1 MIEPGKASHRSS
13 RVLYYLPMTLRTLT
27 LVFAFSLIAL
37 TAVTVAYL
45 SNTEPAEV
53 GDVASVEA
61 LLEQPE
67 ASTTSTIPSPTTDP
81 PPPTDEDAVRPPKVS
96 VWSGLLA
103 DTDPEQA
110 VVPTRLTMTS
120 IDVEAPIISTG
131 VNTTTGQ
138 MAVPGNVTDVAWYQY
153 GPRPGEN
160 GSAVLAAHVDLAGQG
175 PGVFFRLRELDPG
188 AIVEIEF
195 SDGSTRRFRIE
206 ARTIYDKQELPLD
219 TIFSREGSPVLTLI
233 TCGGSFSESSRHYDS
248 NVVVYAVPVQLP
260 EPGPRL

>member
-1 MIEPGKASHRSS
+1 MTEPGKASPRSS
-13 RVLYYLPMTLRTLT
+13 RVLYYLPMTRRTLT

-37 TAVTVAYL
+37 TAVTVAYV

-61 LLEQPE
+61 LLGQRE
-67 ASTTSTIPSPTTDP
+67 ASTTSTSSSPTTEP
-81 PPPTDEDAVRPPKVS
+81 PPPTDEAAVRPPEVS

-103 DTDPEQA
+103 DAGPGPA
-110 VVPTRLTMTS
+110 VVPTKLTMTS

-131 VNTTTGQ
+131 VDTTTGQ
-138 MAVPGNVTDVAWYQY
+138 MAVPGNVTDVAWYQF
-153 GPRPGEN
+153 GPRPGEG

-188 AIVEIEF
+188 ALVEVEF
-195 SDGSTRRFRIE
+195 SDGSARLFRIE
-206 ARTIYDKQELPLD
+206 ARTIYDKEELPLD

-260 EPGPRL
+260 EPRPRL